1 MTGLRERKKEQ
12 TRQRIA
18 EVAMRLFVER
28 GYDAVTINEIAATAE
43 VAKVTLF
50 KYFPSKES
58 LVLQGVA
65 EDDLAQ
71 IVSSRP
77 AGQSPLTALRTHYL
91 ATTASGGPAQEH
103 GRIRAGDA
111 GQDDCLDQDEGAR
124 KQQDQAREALIT
136 RMRVIF
142 DNPALSSAANELLYR
157 QRQALAHVLA
167 QDHDELT
174 ATLMA
179 AQITASILTIQ
190 ETFYRRLVAGA
201 TLAEAGRKLGSDV
214 ELAFNLLEHGFDQPE
229 GQ

>member
-1 MTGLRERKKEQ
+1 MAL
-12 TRQRIA
+12 
-18 EVAMRLFVER
+18 RLFAER

-77 AGQSPLTALRTHYL
+77 TGQSPLTALRTHYL
-91 ATTASGGPAQEH
+91 AQEH
-103 GRIRAGDA
+103 GRDGIREG
-111 GQDDCLDQDEGAR
+111 DDCLDQDEGAR

-142 DNPALSSAANELLYR
+142 DNPALSSAANELHYR

-201 TLAEAGRKLGSDV
+201 SLAEAGGKLGSDV
-214 ELAFNLLEHGFDQPE
+214 ELAFNLLEHGLDQPE
-229 GQ
+229 GR